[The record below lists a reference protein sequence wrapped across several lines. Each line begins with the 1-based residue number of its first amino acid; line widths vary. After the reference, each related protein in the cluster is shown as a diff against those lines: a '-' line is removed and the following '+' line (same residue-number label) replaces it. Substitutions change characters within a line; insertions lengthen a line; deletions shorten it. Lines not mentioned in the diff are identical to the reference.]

1 VTTTTTQVTATP
13 NAAAKLKVSQL
24 ATPATHWFVA
34 VAPVTLAAPKGS
46 SPRPSV
52 VVVAKA
58 PKTLYVGSLRV
69 GVS

>member
-1 VTTTTTQVTATP
+1 MASKTTVAASN

-24 ATPATHWFVA
+24 APTATHWFSP
-34 VAPVTLAAPKGS
+34 VAPVVLSIPKGS

-52 VVVAKA
+52 LVPPVAKPA
-58 PKTLYVGSLRV
+58 LYVGSLRD

>member
-1 VTTTTTQVTATP
+1 MTAIISS

-24 ATPATHWFVA
+24 AQPATHWFVP

-52 VVVAKA
+52 VVAPKA
-58 PKTLYVGSLRV
+58 TKTLYVGSLRA
-69 GVS
+69 STS